1 MLKNRTMSDAVTYL
15 LYAVLIIAL
24 ALVGRYVG
32 EMYKYPGTGTVIGG
46 LAGVGLSY
54 WHYST
59 HPSATA

>member
-15 LYAVLIIAL
+15 LYAVLIVVL

-46 LAGVGLSY
+46 LVGVGLSY
-54 WHYST
+54 WHYSSNPKT
-59 HPSATA
+59 VV